1 MADKKYDN
9 IINLP
14 HHVSDRHP
22 PLPRESYAAQFS
34 PFAALTGYDGMIDE
48 TERFTEERDEQ
59 EESFMQELD
68 VRLGTVRAELERGVF
83 PEIYVKYFKKDPLKE
98 GGSYVDFRGRVK
110 KIDYGKRFIVFDDG
124 TVINAQDIADIVIG
138 G

>member
-14 HHVSDRHP
+14 HHVSGKHP

-48 TERFTEERDEQ
+48 TERFTEEREEQ
-59 EESFMQELD
+59 EESFRHELD
-68 VRLGTVRAELERGVF
+68 VKLATVRKDVERGVF
-83 PEIYVKYFKKDPLKE
+83 PEISVKYFKKDLLKE

-110 KIDYGKRFIVFDDG
+110 KIDYGKRTIVFDDG
-124 TVINAQDIADIVIG
+124 TVIRAEDIADIVIG